1 MRIKF
6 SNNAVGSLTETV
18 TASASYVTIKVNA
31 ELIPLLPTIVTSEDF
46 FVVTLEDSDAAVK
59 EETVQVTNVS
69 STDLTV
75 IRDWDGTGLG
85 VFDSTTSSIGIRLTA
100 KALNDIVVKMQD
112 DAPLTDGSRVIVD
125 SQGLLVNSPA
135 QFSRVHQEYTV
146 SGAGVTGSGQ
156 VDFTVTGSGAADSF
170 TNYPGTEDVYLSYI
184 KMPSS
189 EYTISGNVVTL
200 TSGVYTGTKVSISYI
215 KII

>member
-18 TASASYVTIKVNA
+18 TASASYTTVKVNS

-46 FVVTLEDSDAAVK
+46 FVLTLEDSGATVK

-69 STDLTV
+69 QNDLTV
-75 IRDWDGTGLG
+75 VRDWDGTGLG
-85 VFDSTTSSIGIRLTA
+85 VFDTTTSSIGLRLTA
-100 KALNDIVVKMQD
+100 KALNDTVVKMQD

-125 SQGLLVNSPA
+125 SQGLLVDSPPE
-135 QFSRVHQEYTV
+135 FDRVHQYYSV
-146 SGAGVTGSGQ
+146 SGSGTTGQ
-156 VDFTVTGSGAADSF
+156 VDFTVTGSGAAASF
-170 TNYPGTEDVYLSYI
+170 AAYPGTEEVYLSFLR
-184 KMPSS
+184 MPTT

-200 TSGVYTGTKVSISYI
+200 ASPVYNNTKVSISYI
-215 KII
+215 QIT